1 MKNYS
6 TKKCSLLSR
15 AVLVLNSNYAPMTIT
30 TSKRA
35 ICLFFLD
42 KVDVIESYD
51 DSIYSPTRALQLPSI
66 VKVKDYVNYN
76 SMNVVLS
83 RKNILL
89 RDKQQCQYCAIKS
102 SKLTI
107 DHIIPKERGGYD
119 SWDNLITACQDCNRK
134 KGNRTP
140 EEARMPLLKYPKK
153 PNRIHYFQQFIKESQ
168 RNWKPYL
175 FLEAF

>member
-1 MKNYS
+1 MNNYA
-6 TKKCSLLSR
+6 TQECSLLSR

-51 DSIYSPTRALQLPSI
+51 DSIHSPTRAVQLPSI

-76 SMNVVLS
+76 SMNVVLT

-89 RDKQQCQYCAIKS
+89 RDKQQCQYCASKS
-102 SKLTI
+102 
-107 DHIIPKERGGYD
+107 
-119 SWDNLITACQDCNRK
+119 
-134 KGNRTP
+134 
-140 EEARMPLLKYPKK
+140 
-153 PNRIHYFQQFIKESQ
+153 
-168 RNWKPYL
+168 
-175 FLEAF
+175 